1 MTSLWELV
9 EIIDTVIR
17 HKKMPQNSH
26 NHRRVFCLGFDGGA
40 WTVLRP
46 LMEAGRMPNL
56 TKLAQSGVSGVLH
69 STIPPITPAAWSTFM
84 TGCNAG
90 KHGVFDFMAYDS
102 QTHQT
107 HFVNATSLRVPT
119 LWQALSQYGKRV
131 AVVDMP
137 VTYPPPEINGVVV
150 SGLMTPSRQS
160 TFTYPANLLPELEQ
174 HLGYEWPLLK
184 EEEERGGL
192 HEDFEGFLKLM
203 QRFLQ
208 SRTEAMLYLFKKEPW
223 DFSFLQWQ
231 CVDFLQ
237 HPMWKYLEESHPA
250 FSHTRHGQVVQQ
262 FFVPLDQAL
271 GRLLAAAKKY
281 LGEETLFVIVSD
293 HGFQRHRKRVELNHW
308 LHAQGFLVPAEH
320 GRTSWMRW
328 AEAIR
333 RADVWHLRK
342 RWLPKSRRN
351 ALGNKL
357 RAQRIDHERSRFFA
371 VSAFWGYVYLGP
383 NATSQDVHLL
393 ETKLKAWR
401 DPQTEQP
408 IARKIHRRED
418 CFAGEVLERLP
429 QLIIEPMPGYTFAT
443 KTYFNSGNVL
453 APVPEEDFQTGTHAR
468 EGIFVLA
475 GPGVESSRLWQASE
489 AHLQDLMPTLLHWL
503 GLPIPDYC
511 DGSVRQEWFTPAQR
525 ERDVVYANTKIALKE
540 EVRLNE
546 LEQREL
552 EQRLQALGYL

>member
-1 MTSLWELV
+1 MQ
-9 EIIDTVIR
+9 
-17 HKKMPQNSH
+17 KASH
-26 NHRRVFCLGFDGGA
+26 RSRRVFCLGFDGGT

-46 LMEAGRMPNL
+46 LMEAGLMPQL
-56 TKLAQSGVSGVLH
+56 TRLAQSGASGVLH

-90 KHGVFDFMAYDS
+90 KHGIFDFMAYDRK
-102 QTHQT
+102 THHT

-119 LWQALSQYGKRV
+119 LWQVLSEYGKRV

-160 TFTYPANLLPELEQ
+160 TFTHPANLLAELEQ

-192 HEDFEGFLKLM
+192 HDDFEGFLKLM

-208 SRTEAMLYLFKKEPW
+208 SRTEAMLFLFKKEPW
-223 DFSFLQWQ
+223 DFAFLQWQ

-237 HPMWKYLEESHPA
+237 HPMWKFLEEKHPA
-250 FSHTRHGQVVQQ
+250 FSRARYEQVVRQ
-262 FFVPLDQAL
+262 FFIPLDEAL
-271 GRLLAAAKKY
+271 GRLLNAAKKY

-293 HGFQRHRKRVELNHW
+293 HGFQRHLKRVELNHW

-320 GRTSWMRW
+320 ASTSWMRW
-328 AEAIR
+328 AEVIR
-333 RADVWHLRK
+333 KADVWHLRK

-357 RAQRIDHERSRFFA
+357 RAQRIDHEASRFFA

-383 NATSQDVHLL
+383 QATSQDVQTL
-393 ETKLKAWR
+393 EAKLRAWR
-401 DPQTEQP
+401 DPETEQP
-408 IARKIHRRED
+408 IVKKIHRRED

-429 QLIIEPMPGYTFAT
+429 QLIIEPAAGYTFAT
-443 KTYFNSGNVL
+443 KTYFNSGNVIV
-453 APVPEEDFQTGTHAR
+453 PVPESDFQIGTHAR
-468 EGIFVLA
+468 EGIFLLA
-475 GPGVESSRLWQASE
+475 GPEIESSSLCAAPE
-489 AHLQDLMPTLLHWL
+489 AHLQDMMPTLLHWL

-511 DGSVRQEWFTPAQR
+511 DGRVRQEWFAPAQR
-525 ERDVVYANTKIALKE
+525 AHKIAYAHTAINLKE
-540 EVRLNE
+540 EVRLNTA
-546 LEQREL
+546 EQE
-552 EQRLQALGYL
+552 EIEKHLQALGYL